1 MSVGSTVRQ
10 APANQQTDK
19 NVRSPLS
26 IRPAHTTVHAM
37 AARRRGRA
45 TTARFP
51 IAAAS
56 RLGST
61 FAPPP
66 PPPRMKTLLL
76 LFASNVF
83 MTLAWYGHL
92 KWKFLEG
99 KTLPVVILVSWAI
112 AFFEYCLMV
121 PANRIGYAQGFSGY
135 QLKVLQ
141 EAITL
146 TVFIGFAWLVLKERL
161 TWNYVVSLALIM
173 LAVWFA
179 VAFKP
184 TAHAGGRDA
193 ATEAPAVGH

>member
-1 MSVGSTVRQ
+1 
-10 APANQQTDK
+10 
-19 NVRSPLS
+19 
-26 IRPAHTTVHAM
+26 
-37 AARRRGRA
+37 
-45 TTARFP
+45 
-51 IAAAS
+51 
-56 RLGST
+56 
-61 FAPPP
+61 
-66 PPPRMKTLLL
+66 MKTILL

-92 KWKFLEG
+92 KWRFLEG
-99 KTLPVVILVSWAI
+99 KSIALVILVSWLI

-135 QLKVLQ
+135 QLKIFQ

-161 TWNYVVSLALIM
+161 TWNYAVSLALIL

-184 TAHAGGRDA
+184 AAQAAGA
-193 ATEAPAVGH
+193 SVGGH